1 MAAKVDQN
9 TDVSPSKPSADEQKM
24 LDQEKD
30 LFAHQAEMNTLETKV
45 KTLGQIMANIA
56 KDAPQ

>member
-9 TDVSPSKPSADEQKM
+9 TDVSPSKPSADEQKI
-24 LDQEKD
+24 
-30 LFAHQAEMNTLETKV
+30 